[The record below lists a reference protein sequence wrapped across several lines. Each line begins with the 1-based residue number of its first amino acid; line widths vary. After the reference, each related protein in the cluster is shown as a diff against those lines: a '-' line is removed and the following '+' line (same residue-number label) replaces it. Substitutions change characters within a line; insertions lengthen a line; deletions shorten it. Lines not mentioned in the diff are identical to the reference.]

1 MHRKATS
8 VSKFTPES
16 LVYGL
21 KTVTDPQIS
30 PNGEWIA
37 YAVAEVLKETN
48 KRTSQIWLTK
58 RDGSETRQ
66 LTFAGKSS
74 SKPRWSPDGQSIAF
88 VSDRGDGNTLY
99 LLPLTG
105 GEARPLVPHRSGIT
119 HLEWSP
125 DGTKI
130 ALAAVVDP
138 ENPEGKPLDKD
149 KPAPIKVTTRPD
161 YKQDTRGYLGDK
173 RAQIFVYDLES
184 GDERQLTEGPSE
196 YFDPRWSPDGTKIA
210 ALAPIE
216 SFVFAQL
223 AVIDVASGEL
233 RRLLP
238 GTGAVGPYTWTPD
251 GAHILIATDEKWDFQ
266 EEFHLLNVATG
277 QADQLTRDLQP
288 NPGAAAPVWIDDR
301 RALFPAMHKGRNGV
315 FAIDIETGEVAPELI
330 GESMDDGFSTDAAG
344 RYIARATNDFGTVGE
359 LQVHDRESGK
369 TSVLTS
375 LNGDF
380 LAEYPPAQWDKF
392 VINRNGYDLET
403 WVLKPAGFDPAKKYP
418 LILSIHGGPN
428 GAYGYAFNALMQLWA
443 SNDFVIAFSNPRGS
457 SSYGGDFTR
466 QVANDWGGEDF
477 LDLMA
482 VTDEAVKLPY
492 VDPERTGVYGYSY
505 GGYMTTWVI
514 GHTDRFKAAGIG
526 APAADM
532 IAMFGTSD
540 ISSAWLPFHFGG
552 TPWENPKLYL
562 ERSPITHLHNAKT
575 PALIIQAEGDI
586 RCPVGQ
592 AEQVF
597 ATLKK
602 IGVETELARYPGGD
616 HGFLRTGEPAY
627 AVDAYTRLLAWFKK
641 HLGEPV

>member
-1 MHRKATS
+1 M
-8 VSKFTPES
+8 SKFTPES

-21 KTVTDPQIS
+21 KTVVDPQLS
-30 PNGEWIA
+30 PDGEWIV
-37 YAVAEVLKETN
+37 YTVNEVPEETK

-74 SKPRWSPDGQSIAF
+74 SKPKWSPDGTSIAF

-99 LLPLTG
+99 LLSLAG
-105 GEARPLVPHRSGIT
+105 GDAKPLVPHRSGIT
-119 HLEWSP
+119 QLEWSP

-130 ALAAVVDP
+130 AIAAVVDP
-138 ENPEGKPLDKD
+138 ENPEGKPPAKD
-149 KPAPIKVTTRPD
+149 AIAPIKVTTRPD

-173 RAQIFVYDLES
+173 RAQIFVYDLETER
-184 GDERQLTEGPSE
+184 ERQLTEGPSE
-196 YFDPRWSPDGTKIA
+196 YFDPRWSPDGKKIA

-216 SFVFAQL
+216 SFVFAQV
-223 AVIDVASGEL
+223 AVIDVTSGEL

-238 GTGAVGPYTWTPD
+238 GTGAVGTYTWSPD
-251 GAHILIATDEKWDFQ
+251 GEHLLIVADQTWDFQ
-266 EEFHLLNVATG
+266 DEFHLLSVATG
-277 QADQLTRDLQP
+277 EADQLTRELQP
-288 NPGAAAPVWIDDR
+288 DPGAAAPVWIDDR
-301 RALFPAMHKGRNGV
+301 RALFPAMHKGRNGI
-315 FAIDIETGEVAPELI
+315 FAIDIETGEVTPELI
-330 GESMDDGFSTDAAG
+330 GESMDAGFSTDAAG
-344 RYIARATNDFGTVGE
+344 RYVARATDTFTTVGE
-359 LQVHDRESGK
+359 LQVYDRESGA
-369 TSVLTS
+369 TTVLTG
-375 LNGDF
+375 LNTDF
-380 LAEYPPAQWDKF
+380 LSEYPPAQWDKF

-403 WVLKPAGFDPAKKYP
+403 WILKPAGFDPAKKYP
-418 LILSIHGGPN
+418 LILNIHGGPN
-428 GAYGYAFNALMQLWA
+428 GAYGYSFNALMQLWA

-466 QVANDWGGEDF
+466 QVSNDWGGEDF

-482 VTDEAVKLPY
+482 ITDEAVKLPY

-562 ERSPITHLHNAKT
+562 ERSPITHLHKAKT

-602 IGVETELARYPGGD
+602 IGLEAELVRYPGGD
-616 HGFLRTGEPAY
+616 HGFMRTGEPAY

-641 HLGEPV
+641 HLGEPA